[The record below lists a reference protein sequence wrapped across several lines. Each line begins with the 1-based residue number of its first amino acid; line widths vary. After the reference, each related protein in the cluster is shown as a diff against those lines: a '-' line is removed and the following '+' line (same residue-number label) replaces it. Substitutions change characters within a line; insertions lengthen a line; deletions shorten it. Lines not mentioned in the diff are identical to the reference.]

1 MKSTINLVSPLI
13 FVLALATSFPAAL
26 NAASS
31 EEPQSVS
38 SPDSLPFQIWKDP
51 SKFEDLKDVLFDFDT
66 HESASDPAIL
76 EANIQW
82 LKDHPNVRLTLAG
95 FTDIRGD
102 IVYNLA
108 LSQRRAQTVKQELIR
123 RGIAENRI
131 VYATGW
137 GELYPNCLEATEE
150 CWKLQRRVEFVQAG
164 R

>member
-1 MKSTINLVSPLI
+1 MFCLTLTPTSPPL
-13 FVLALATSFPAAL
+13 TR
-26 NAASS
+26 
-31 EEPQSVS
+31 QS
-38 SPDSLPFQIWKDP
+38 
-51 SKFEDLKDVLFDFDT
+51 
-66 HESASDPAIL
+66 L

-137 GELYPNCLEATEE
+137 GELYPNCLDATEE